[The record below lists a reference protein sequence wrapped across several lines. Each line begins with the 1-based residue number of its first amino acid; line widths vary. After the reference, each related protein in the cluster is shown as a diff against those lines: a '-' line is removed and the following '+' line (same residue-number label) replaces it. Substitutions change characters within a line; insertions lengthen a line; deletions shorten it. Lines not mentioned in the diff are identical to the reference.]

1 MAVAARGDIER
12 SQAGSQP
19 GAAVHRRIRRRHLQR
34 LRSSEVGIGAL
45 ATPADLRE
53 APETVGRPVAGCPV
67 VILDENDRPVGPDIT
82 GRIFGGGDLT
92 FDSYTGGGTKDVVG
106 DMMDRGED
114 DMIVSGG
121 ENVYPRAVENA
132 LAEHPEVA
140 DNAVIGVPDPD
151 YGERLAAYV
160 VPSPDVTIEETAMRE
175 YLKNKVSRFEQPR
188 DIKFVGRIPRNPA
201 GTVLRNELPA

>member
-1 MAVAARGDIER
+1 MGYLDE
-12 SQAGSQP
+12 AG
-19 GAAVHRRIRRRHLQR
+19 R
-34 LRSSEVGIGAL
+34 LFI
-45 ATPADLRE
+45 
-53 APETVGRPVAGCPV
+53 VGR
-67 VILDENDRPVGPDIT
+67 
-82 GRIFGGGDLT
+82 
-92 FDSYTGGGTKDVVG
+92 
-106 DMMDRGED
+106 ED